1 MWKINHYSWT
11 FDVDRVENYAFFDNV
26 FTPEE
31 CAKIIEIGNK
41 RLIKGKTNSNSK
53 DGLENAHRESRIS
66 WLSPSDDLDWAYMRI
81 TDIVHSLNERFF
93 QFDIFGFT
101 EGWQFTRYDAPTG
114 RYGKHIDKNLGK
126 GIRKLS
132 LTIQLSSPNDY
143 TGGDLC
149 FTFSE
154 DQEIMLKEQGKLIM
168 FPSYVVHEVT
178 PVTQGTRYSLVAWI
192 SGKPFK

>member
-1 MWKINHYSWT
+1 MRRGKINYSWA
-11 FDVDRVENYAFFDNV
+11 FDIDKVQNYAFFDNV
-26 FTPEE
+26 FTKEE
-31 CAKIIEIGNK
+31 CVKIIEIGNK
-41 RLIKGKTNSNSK
+41 RLIKGKINLDSNEE
-53 DGLENAHRESRIS
+53 LNAYRESQIS
-66 WLSPSDDLDWAYMRI
+66 WLSPDDDLDWAYRKI
-81 TDIVHSLNERFF
+81 TDVVYSLNDRFF

-114 RYGKHIDKNLGK
+114 CYGKHIDKSLGK
-126 GIRKLS
+126 NIRKLS

-154 DQEIMLKEQGKLIM
+154 NQEIMLKEQGKLIM